1 MALSPLA
8 PIGQR
13 QIHLDFHTSEH
24 LENIAVAYNKDDFQA
39 ALKIGHI
46 DSINLFA
53 KCHHSW
59 SYYPTGIG
67 RMHPNLNFDLLG
79 AQLEACAEIGV
90 KTQIY
95 YTFGW
100 SANDAQEHPEWC
112 VRDRD
117 GNFVTSVSLPKN

>member
-13 QIHLDFHTSEH
+13 QVHLDFHTSEH
-24 LENIAVAYNKDDFQA
+24 LENIAGAFSKEGFQA
-39 ALKIGHI
+39 ALKIGNI

-59 SYYPTGIG
+59 SYYPTDIG

-79 AQLEACAEIGV
+79 AQLQACAEIGI

-95 YTFGW
+95 L
-100 SANDAQEHPEWC
+100 
-112 VRDRD
+112 
-117 GNFVTSVSLPKN
+117 SLIHI